1 MKIFINDIPF
11 RLIPASKEVTLND
24 YDHIVP
30 EAKENIDFNLFHD
43 DVLIQHA
50 SLKIIDRYIQLL
62 KANKNKKI
70 DSITFQVENI
80 DEAIDFVKEKYTI
93 INAAGGLVKKNGNFL
108 LIYRLGK
115 WDLPK
120 GKIDN
125 NEKIEE
131 TAIREV
137 TEECSI
143 KVSMVRKICHTW
155 HTYKRNDSNILKKT
169 SWFLMDC
176 IDDSGMKPQKSENIE
191 ELRWMD
197 TKDVNLALYDSYP
210 SIRHVFRKY
219 FRNERGSDPVR

>member
-1 MKIFINDIPF
+1 MKIFINDVPF
-11 RLIPASKEVTLND
+11 RIIPNTKEIRLND

-30 EAKENIDFNLFHD
+30 EARENIDFNLFHD
-43 DVLIQHA
+43 DVLIRQA
-50 SLKIIDRYIQLL
+50 SIKIIDKYIQLL
-62 KANKNKKI
+62 KANKNTKI

-80 DEAIDFVKEKYTI
+80 DETIDFVKKKYTI
-93 INAAGGLVKKNGNFL
+93 INAAGGLVKKNGFYL

-137 TEECSI
+137 TEECNIS
-143 KVSMVRKICHTW
+143 VSLVRKICHTW
-155 HTYKRNDSNILKKT
+155 HTYKRNDHYILKKT
-169 SWFLMDC
+169 SWFLMKC
-176 IDDSGMKPQKSENIE
+176 VDDSRMKPQKSENIE
-191 ELRWMD
+191 EIRWMD
-197 TKDVNLALYDSYP
+197 AKDVNIALYDSYP

-219 FRNERGSDPVR
+219 FRSEDSELVR